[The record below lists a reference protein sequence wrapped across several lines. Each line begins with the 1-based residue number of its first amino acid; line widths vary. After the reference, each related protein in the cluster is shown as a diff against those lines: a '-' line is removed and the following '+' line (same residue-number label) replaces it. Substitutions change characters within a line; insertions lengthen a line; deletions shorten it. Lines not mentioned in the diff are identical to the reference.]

1 MMIHQ
6 PDQETFMSLSQEG
19 YDSIPIYR
27 EKLLD
32 RLTPISLFESFRD
45 SKPILLLESAER
57 GEVWGRFSFLIIH
70 PEEEIRIGFND
81 NLINF
86 LEEKYPQQHI
96 YPQPEIPFLGGAV
109 GFLSY
114 DAVKT
119 WEKTVPQKP
128 LDYPFAYFLTIH
140 RFLYIDHL
148 RHTVGAVHVVPTGK
162 REFYLQAK
170 TWIDEV
176 FNLLEEKHD
185 IVNTPFQLKGEIQS
199 NFSQKNF
206 LEAVK
211 QIKKLIEEGHVSQA
225 VISQKFSVPY
235 KGDPFLAYRCLRS
248 LNPSPYMF
256 YLDAGD
262 FQIAGSS
269 PEMLVKLDN
278 GKLTTKPI
286 AGTRKRSQLRP
297 ETEIVQE
304 LLNDEKENAEHIM
317 LLDLG
322 RNDVGKICLP
332 GTVQVEE
339 FMKVER
345 YSHVYHIVSQVSG
358 RMKENY
364 SPWKAL
370 QACFPAGT
378 VSGAPKVRAMQIIE
392 SLEPCARGPYAG
404 ALGYVGDN
412 GNMDTCIVIRSLFF
426 KEGIASVQAGAGIV
440 YDSDPVS
447 EYEETRNKAEA
458 LIRALKM
465 AEGRD

>member
-1 MMIHQ
+1 MVIHQ
-6 PDQETFMSLSQEG
+6 PDRETFMSLSYDG
-19 YDSIPIYR
+19 YNSIPIYR

-32 RLTPISLFESFRD
+32 RLTPVSLFESFRD
-45 SKPILLLESAER
+45 YKPIFLLESAER
-57 GEVWGRFSFLIIH
+57 GELWGRFSFLIID
-70 PEEEIRIGFND
+70 PEEEIRIGLKD
-81 NLINF
+81 NLIAF
-86 LEEKYPQQHI
+86 LEEKYPQQRI

-128 LDYPFAYFLTIH
+128 LDYPCAYFLTAH

-148 RHTVGAVHVVPTGK
+148 RHTVGVVQVVPAGK
-162 REFYLQAK
+162 RELYLQAE
-170 TWIDEV
+170 TWIDDV
-176 FNLLEEKHD
+176 FNLLEEKQD
-185 IVNTPFQLKGEIQS
+185 MVNTSFQLKGEIQS
-199 NFSQKNF
+199 NFSQRDF
-206 LEAVK
+206 LEVVEQVK
-211 QIKKLIEEGHVSQA
+211 QLIEEGHVSQT
-225 VISQKFSVPY
+225 VISQKFSAPF

-262 FQIAGSS
+262 FQVAGSS
-269 PEMLVKLDN
+269 PEMLVKLDK

-297 ETEIVQE
+297 EAEIVQE

-322 RNDVGKICLP
+322 RNDIGKICLP

-339 FMKVER
+339 FMNVER

-358 RMKENY
+358 RIKENC

-412 GNMDTCIVIRSLFF
+412 GNMDTCIIIRSLFF
-426 KEGIASVQAGAGIV
+426 KEGMASVQAGAGIV

-447 EYEETRNKAEA
+447 EFEETYNKAEA

>member
-1 MMIHQ
+1 MARQQ
-6 PDQETFMSLSQEG
+6 PDQETFMRLSQEG

-45 SKPILLLESAER
+45 CKPVLLLESAER
-57 GEVWGRFSFLIIH
+57 GEVWGRFSFLIID
-70 PEEEIRIGFND
+70 PDEEIRISLKD

-96 YPQPEIPFLGGAV
+96 YPQPDIPFLGGAV

-119 WEKTVPQKP
+119 WEKTVPKKP
-128 LDYPFAYFLTIH
+128 LQYPCGYFLTVN

-148 RHTVGAVHVVPTGK
+148 RHTVGAVQVVPAG
-162 REFYLQAK
+162 REELYLQAEN
-170 TWIDEV
+170 WMDQV
-176 FNLLEEKHD
+176 FNLLEEKKD
-185 IVNTPFQLKGEIQS
+185 NRNTSFYLNGEIQS
-199 NFSQKNF
+199 NFSQKDF
-206 LEAVK
+206 LKAVE
-211 QIKKLIEEGHVSQA
+211 QVKKLIEEGHVSQT
-225 VISQKFSVPY
+225 VISQKFSVPFQ
-235 KGDPFLAYRCLRS
+235 GDPFLPYRCLRS
-248 LNPSPYMF
+248 INPSPYMF

-269 PEMLVKLDN
+269 PEMLVKLDK

-297 ETEIVQE
+297 EVEIIQE

-322 RNDVGKICLP
+322 RNDIGKICLP

-358 RMKENY
+358 QMQDNY

-392 SLEPCARGPYAG
+392 SLEPSARGPYAG
-404 ALGYVGDN
+404 ALGYVGGN
-412 GNMDTCIVIRSLFF
+412 GNMDTCIIIRSLFF
-426 KEGIASVQAGAGIV
+426 KEGLASVQAGAGIV
-440 YDSDPVS
+440 YDSDPIS
-447 EYEETRNKAEA
+447 EFEETQSKAEV